1 MYSETI
7 ETRGI
12 RLGPVRGLVREAY
25 PVGSIESY
33 FHTCLNSLLG
43 NTKDGMIDNKKINW
57 YVAHTRVNQELWIKK
72 KLDELG
78 IENFLPQEEQ
88 VRETPL
94 GRKTIRVLL
103 IHGMIFIH
111 TDKATSFSLIN
122 DHGLNIVYLK
132 DIEGR
137 HSLIVPDKQ
146 MHDFMFLLDFSPSG
160 IEVLNKN
167 LKRGDRVRV
176 IKGPLQGL
184 EGELVRLMGHKRV
197 VIRLEGVVSIATSYI
212 PGSFLERIE

>member
-1 MYSETI
+1 M
-7 ETRGI
+7 
-12 RLGPVRGLVREAY
+12 V
-25 PVGSIESY
+25 
-33 FHTCLNSLLG
+33 
-43 NTKDGMIDNKKINW
+43 DNKKINW

-132 DIEGR
+132 DREGR
-137 HSLIVPDKQ
+137 CSLIIP
-146 MHDFMFLLDFSPSG
+146 DFMFLLDFSPSG
-160 IEVLNKN
+160 VEVLNKN

>member
-1 MYSETI
+1 M
-7 ETRGI
+7 
-12 RLGPVRGLVREAY
+12 V
-25 PVGSIESY
+25 
-33 FHTCLNSLLG
+33 
-43 NTKDGMIDNKKINW
+43 DNNKINW

-72 KLDELG
+72 RLDELG

-111 TDKATSFSLIN
+111 TDKATSFSL
-122 DHGLNIVYLK
+122 
-132 DIEGR
+132 
-137 HSLIVPDKQ
+137 
-146 MHDFMFLLDFSPSG
+146 M
-160 IEVLNKN
+160 LNKN

-212 PGSFLERIE
+212 PGSFLERVE

>member
-1 MYSETI
+1 M
-7 ETRGI
+7 
-12 RLGPVRGLVREAY
+12 
-25 PVGSIESY
+25 
-33 FHTCLNSLLG
+33 
-43 NTKDGMIDNKKINW
+43 
-57 YVAHTRVNQELWIKK
+57 AHTRVNQELWIKK

-160 IEVLNKN
+160 VEVLN
-167 LKRGDRVRV
+167 KRGDRVRV

>member
-1 MYSETI
+1 M
-7 ETRGI
+7 
-12 RLGPVRGLVREAY
+12 V
-25 PVGSIESY
+25 
-33 FHTCLNSLLG
+33 
-43 NTKDGMIDNKKINW
+43 DNNKINW

-72 KLDELG
+72 RLDELG

-94 GRKTIRVLL
+94 GRKTSRVLL

-137 HSLIVPDKQ
+137 GSLIVPDKQ
-146 MHDFMFLLDFSPSG
+146 MRDFMFLLDFSPEG
-160 IEVLNKN
+160 VEVLNKN

-212 PGSFLERIE
+212 PGSFLERVE